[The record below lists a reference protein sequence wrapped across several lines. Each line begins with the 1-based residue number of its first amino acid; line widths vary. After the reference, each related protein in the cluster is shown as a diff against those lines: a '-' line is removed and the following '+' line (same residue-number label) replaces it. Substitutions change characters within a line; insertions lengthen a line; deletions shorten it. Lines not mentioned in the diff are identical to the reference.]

1 MDLNQNKVLIVDDEK
16 AIRLGLFHC
25 VKNAGFEPVAAADGK
40 EALRLIDEHRPA
52 LVILDVMMNGL
63 SGLEVCRILRS
74 NPKTKGMKIVF
85 LSAKGQMKEQEQGL
99 EAGGDYYITKPF
111 DYRELI
117 EIIKNFLRPGD
128 E

>member
-1 MDLNQNKVLIVDDEK
+1 M
-16 AIRLGLFHC
+16 H
-25 VKNAGFEPVAAADGK
+25 
-40 EALRLIDEHRPA
+40 
-52 LVILDVMMNGL
+52 GL
-63 SGLEVCRILRS
+63 SGLEVCRILRK
-74 NPKTKGMKIVF
+74 NPETKGIKVVF

-117 EIIKNFLRPGD
+117 EIINTFLRPDD